1 MVIWITGKAKA
12 GKTTMAEALQKVM
25 PGSLILDGDAVRQQF
40 PTTFDEAGRREN
52 ILRIAKMA
60 GIAEKQGI
68 PVIVACVSPKRE
80 WREEARKMFRQSIL
94 IYVPGGILW
103 PNTEY
108 EEPTPDELRMKMRE
122 ILQ

>member
-40 PTTFDEAGRREN
+40 PTTFDDAGRREN

-68 PVIVACVSPKRE
+68 PVIVACVSPKKE
-80 WREEARKMFRQSIL
+80 WREEARKLFRQSIL
-94 IYVPGGILW
+94 IYVPGGTLW
-103 PNTEY
+103 PGTTY
-108 EEPTPDELRMKMRE
+108 EEPDSFELRPK
-122 ILQ
+122 IGA